1 MKLRNFTE
9 RLQNTAAARLTVH
22 VCMKKTDHIT
32 PVLKMLHWLPDT
44 DDRIIFKLLLLT

>member
-9 RLQNTAAARLTVH
+9 RLQNTAAARLSVH
-22 VCMKKTDHIT
+22 VCKTDHIT
-32 PVLKMLHWLPDT
+32 PVLKILHWLPDT